1 MDQLQSLAESIA
13 ETYVRDLRRETGSNV
28 ITVEGKSGS
37 VDIPLLAA
45 GLVGNA
51 LLLSQKN
58 TGITSERDAFWI
70 LANLIILDGP
80 EYSLT
85 AHATS
90 AITKLTEISLSKQS
104 KPVIH

>member
-1 MDQLQSLAESIA
+1 MEQLYCLAESIA

-28 ITVEGKSGS
+28 ITVEDKSGV
-37 VDIPLLAA
+37 VDVSQLAA
-45 GLVGNA
+45 GLLGNA

-58 TGITSERDAFWI
+58 TGMTCERDAFWI

-104 KPVIH
+104 KSVIH

>member
-1 MDQLQSLAESIA
+1 MEQLQCLAESIA

-28 ITVEGKSGS
+28 ITVEDKSGS
-37 VDIPLLAA
+37 VDVPQLAA

-51 LLLSQKN
+51 LLLSQKG
-58 TGITSERDAFWI
+58 TGVTCERDAFWI
-70 LANLIILDGP
+70 LANLIILDGL

-90 AITKLTEISLSKQS
+90 AITKMTEASLLKTAN
-104 KPVIH
+104 PIIH